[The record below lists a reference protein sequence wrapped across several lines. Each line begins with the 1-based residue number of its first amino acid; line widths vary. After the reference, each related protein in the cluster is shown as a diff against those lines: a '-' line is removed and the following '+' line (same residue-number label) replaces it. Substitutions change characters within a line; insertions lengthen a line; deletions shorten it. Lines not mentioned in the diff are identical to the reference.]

1 MDVSGKPY
9 TLSFMLYSSD
19 RLTNY
24 SSFLIGNV
32 YIGDYSNHRIRKMTA
47 SSGLIDT
54 IAGTGAAGYSGDN
67 GQATAALI
75 NFPHGVN
82 LDASFNV
89 YFGDVRGCNVIR
101 KITVSTGIISTV
113 AGTGSTSGGYNGDN
127 IQATA
132 AMLNH
137 PADIILDSFGNLFI
151 CDGGNN
157 RVRKV
162 DMSTG
167 VITTIIGTGISSST
181 GDGSASTAATV
192 TSPWFNRFDSA
203 GNHYITE
210 ITGNRVRKV
219 TIVTTDI
226 PTSAPSVTP
235 IYNPSEIPS
244 SQPTS
249 QPTSHP
255 TKLNIIASNFLDTP
269 LTARVVQEKTNYY
282 LASYLGYF
290 LTLYICLYLFSF
302 TKIGKPVV
310 RSLYHSSYNSQ
321 FYYSFCNQNRDPTTA
336 YVPILSDIYK
346 KMSRVMEAIHL
357 EKVTHLLTYSLTLLL
372 TYSLSGVTNDW
383 ILLSRLPG

>member
-1 MDVSGKPY
+1 MYPVSH
-9 TLSFMLYSSD
+9 TLIHAVLIRSTDESFLI
-19 RLTNY
+19 
-24 SSFLIGNV
+24 LIGNV
-32 YIGDYSNHRIRKMTA
+32 YIGDYSNHRVRKVTA

-54 IAGTGAAGYSGDN
+54 IAGTGAEGYSGDN

-101 KITVSTGIISTV
+101 KITVSIGIISTV

-132 AMLNH
+132 ATLYN
-137 PADIILDSFGNLFI
+137 PADVILDSYGNLFI
-151 CDGGNN
+151 CDGDNN

-162 DMSTG
+162 DVSTG
-167 VITTIIGTGISSST
+167 VITTIIGTGTASST

-192 TSPWFNRFDSA
+192 TGPWFNRFDSA

-219 TIVTTDI
+219 TIVTTEI
-226 PTSAPSVTP
+226 PTTAPSVTP
-235 IYNPSEIPS
+235 VYYPSGTPS
-244 SQPTS
+244 SQS
-249 QPTSHP
+249 TSHP
-255 TKLNIIASNFLDTP
+255 TKLNIIAANFLDTP

-290 LTLYICLYLFSF
+290 LALYICLYLFSF
-302 TKIGKPVV
+302 TKIGKSVMC
-310 RSLYHSSYNSQ
+310 SLYHSSHNSQ
-321 FYYSFCNQNRDPTTA
+321 FYYSFCNQNRDATTA
-336 YVPILSDIYK
+336 NVPILSDIYK
-346 KMSRVMEAIHL
+346 KMSRVMDAIHL
-357 EKVTHLLTYSLTLLL
+357 EKVT
-372 TYSLSGVTNDW
+372 N
-383 ILLSRLPG
+383 